1 METALKI
8 SELDTQ
14 LEVGGIAADPVNLL
28 MLAHTARD
36 LGVSDILV
44 NVMIDEHE
52 PEVARI
58 RAYAKVAVA
67 VARRQMFSG
76 PTADDRVLQVA

>member
-1 METALKI
+1 METTLTLAQ
-8 SELDTQ
+8 LDTQ

-28 MLAHTARD
+28 LLAHTARE
-36 LGVSDILV
+36 LGVSDVLI
-44 NVMIDEHE
+44 NVMVDEDE

-67 VARRQMFSG
+67 VARRTYLSG
-76 PTADDRVLQVA
+76 PTTDDRVLQVA